1 MGDPIHPG
9 EFKKIEGIF
18 IAVLYNI
25 CIRKFRK
32 FCREGLNAFS
42 AADAVNEQYPALI
55 LVCRI
60 SSSFKASKKIRT
72 TLQNVLQSSVD
83 YFDFWYACLVLLSG
97 ERLPAFWQ
105 ALKNHPDSARLG
117 EESFYTKLRYD
128 IKRCH
133 PKGDF
138 LASLRPVASTTIPVV
153 LRAGDPIG
161 TMEIGLLG
169 ANPETAA
176 NLLNKAISISRHLAD
191 IIQESFFS
199 KQKDRNLR
207 KLSVW
212 LETVSTIS
220 STLDINQV
228 LHVVAQLTADL
239 FAARCCIFLLNER
252 DQTLIPA
259 VAVGSYDPVL
269 KKKWKALKGHPPFPA
284 IMNLISTRQPIILT
298 PADIENSMPREM
310 IEEFSYAWV
319 VMAPITFKGKVI
331 GVMQVDR
338 PIQGNAFDREEIA
351 IISAISRETAIAI
364 ENAKLI
370 EELAQK
376 EQLLHQLFSKLICA
390 QEDERK
396 RVASEIHD
404 GVIQALLGIWYRLQH
419 FTGESFSGQENIN
432 DELVR
437 LKDLLGQQIQNIRQI
452 VYNLRPIM
460 LDTYGLGPA
469 IRALLRNLQEENKIQ
484 TELALEGSN
493 QRLPPNLEMTFYRI
507 LQELLNN
514 VVRHSQATKVQ
525 VMFISGQEQTVL
537 AVKDNG
543 TGFDP
548 SRIARLN
555 TPANHLGLA
564 SIQERVLLLGGT
576 CQVDSRLG
584 WGTTVTIQVPTPKSG

>member
-1 MGDPIHPG
+1 M
-9 EFKKIEGIF
+9 K
-18 IAVLYNI
+18 
-25 CIRKFRK
+25 
-32 FCREGLNAFS
+32 AFS
-42 AADAVNEQYPALI
+42 ATDAAKEQYPVLI
-55 LVCRI
+55 LICRI
-60 SSSFKASKKIRT
+60 SSTFKASKKIQT

-83 YFDFWYACLVLLSG
+83 YFDFWHACLALISG
-97 ERLPAFWQ
+97 DRPPAFWQ
-105 ALKNHPDSARLG
+105 ALKNHPDSEKLCD
-117 EESFYTKLRYD
+117 EFLYTKLRND
-128 IKRCH
+128 IKKYNPR
-133 PKGDF
+133 GDF
-138 LASLRPVASTTIPVV
+138 LSTLRPVAATTIPVV

-161 TMEIGLLG
+161 TMEIGILG
-169 ANPETAA
+169 ATPDTSA

-239 FAARCCIFLLNER
+239 FDARCCVFLLNDP

-284 IMNLISTRQPIILT
+284 ISSLISTRQPIVLT
-298 PADIENSMPREM
+298 PADIENNMPREM
-310 IEEFSYAWV
+310 IDEFSYAWV

-419 FTGESFSGQENIN
+419 FTGEIIPGQENLN
-432 DELVR
+432 EELVR

-484 TELALEGSN
+484 TELAIEGSS
-493 QRLPPNLEMTFYRI
+493 QRLPPNLEMTFYRV

-537 AVKDNG
+537 VVKDNG
-543 TGFDP
+543 TGFAP
-548 SRIARLN
+548 SRVAN
-555 TPANHLGLA
+555 HDMPGNHLGLA
-564 SIQERVLLLGGT
+564 SIRERVLLLGGT
-576 CQVDSRLG
+576 CQIDSRLG
-584 WGTTVTIQVPTPKSG
+584 WGTTVTIQVPTPKQC